1 MASNNTI
8 RQHLTSCMSSVTQL
22 VDLRACYVLHGRDP
36 SEEEMQLGDEI
47 AALQRRV
54 EEGEADQ
61 PRSAP
66 KSAQPKP
73 EADSESAESPE
84 VAPRD
89 SEDGTTTAPAAP
101 TPISYAAVAKPAGEQ
116 EEQEE
121 VPQQTVQ
128 QALDE
133 LETQLAKLTVEL
145 DDKVRFSKGHTGE
158 RESRWK

>member
-1 MASNNTI
+1 
-8 RQHLTSCMSSVTQL
+8 
-22 VDLRACYVLHGRDP
+22 
-36 SEEEMQLGDEI
+36 MQLGDEI

-54 EEGEADQ
+54 EEGQADH

-66 KSAQPKP
+66 KPAQSKQG
-73 EADSESAESPE
+73 ADSAESPE

-89 SEDGTTTAPAAP
+89 SEDGNTPPPAAP
-101 TPISYAAVAKPAGEQ
+101 APISYAAIAKPAS
-116 EEQEE
+116 EQEE

-133 LETQLAKLTVEL
+133 LEAQLEKLTAEL
-145 DDKVRFSKGHTGE
+145 DDKVRFSKGNTGE

>member
-1 MASNNTI
+1 MW
-8 RQHLTSCMSSVTQL
+8 H
-22 VDLRACYVLHGRDP
+22 HRDP

-54 EEGEADQ
+54 EEGQADH

-66 KSAQPKP
+66 KPAQSKQ
-73 EADSESAESPE
+73 EADSAESPE

-89 SEDGTTTAPAAP
+89 SEDGNTPPPAAP
-101 TPISYAAVAKPAGEQ
+101 APISYAAIAKPAS
-116 EEQEE
+116 EQEE

-133 LETQLAKLTVEL
+133 LEAQLAKLTAEL
-145 DDKVRFSKGHTGE
+145 DDKVRFSKGNTGE